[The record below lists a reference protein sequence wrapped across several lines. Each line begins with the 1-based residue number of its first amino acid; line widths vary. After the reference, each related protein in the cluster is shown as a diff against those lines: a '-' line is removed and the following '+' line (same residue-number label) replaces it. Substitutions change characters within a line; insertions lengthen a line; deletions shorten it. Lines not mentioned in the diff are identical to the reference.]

1 MTVGITEEEEA
12 HLQVVYAAR
21 QDLLN
26 GENLGKQWDA
36 TQTLGHPVE
45 NATSMVIMRGAEV
58 LAEALTRTDLDAGIR
73 WGAAES
79 IAHLG
84 EAAGNTAAFALAKA
98 LLQRKPGQVASD
110 AYVRTGL
117 AECIGRMGA
126 AARGSGAVAL
136 SKALQDDRDASVRR
150 RSAMALGHL
159 GHIAGKLGAS
169 ALVRALKL
177 DKDLLVRCRCAEA
190 LGVVKSGEEEAKAL
204 VEALGGNETDVR
216 WRCAMSLGRLGPMA
230 GKEGAAALL
239 KAHSDRVVAVRE
251 HAMRAANVAVAR
263 CLEVLDELVHPYIRG
278 LALWFLGSVG
288 PRREST
294 EALVVVMLREEVY
307 LRRRACEG
315 LGCQGQGMGALGAL
329 ALRRAVEEDPDVYI
343 QWHASQVYQQLP
355 AELQAKADGSEALE
369 ELRSLVAKDGLR
381 QQELKKQ
388 RKRKGTVIP
397 RWEPELPDPPPEEE
411 APAVPEVAAERQRPA
426 EITTPKEIKSPSG
439 PSPTVPPNMDSWAN
453 GPLSPQTPIE
463 AEAEVV
469 KSFVDT
475 ARSRDVFRAFAEGG
489 EINRE
494 DLYKALKMLGHVE
507 VNNEWV
513 SAIVKDKF
521 SDRNFL
527 DALDFSKFL
536 AEYEAC
542 HMNYVRMKFAE
553 ADVDGSGRVDA
564 AELAEVLRRAGF
576 TPITGVVEQLLLE
589 VCGPRAMEVTFVNF
603 AKILGIMRYRLG
615 FTLQEYSEILAA
627 FRREDREGREKLN
640 LLEARSC
647 LDWLG
652 FDISQEEL
660 DSVWHE
666 DLKVKAQANYSQTEE
681 EYSINDFDMVRLV
694 RAVREREAHVVAK
707 RLRELAARK
716 GQELPEDA
724 TAVVTRDQLPELLS
738 ELNVTLASPD
748 VMLEAVQA
756 LNLSKTEM
764 TMEDI
769 MPVLWHVRRYQGLS
783 QTELDLAKK
792 QFDLCDEDGSG
803 GMACSELEFAIRSL
817 GFPVSYDE
825 VQEQLDIWDM
835 DESGEIEFVEF
846 LKVVSYYKKK
856 ELQQVLEN
864 LFTGSFSMS
873 LQKNMKERRFSKAG
887 ELRRGKSEL
896 PSMLLSSGHCPL
908 RQDSGILRSTE
919 EDETELNLWGFSNLI
934 SEYRREINEE
944 VRRNHGYTP
953 GEVEELV
960 QIFRAY
966 DPEGQ
971 GVIAKRQLRRLL
983 LDCVPQAEKSQ
994 AGREQIAE
1002 MVKESDADRSGSIDF
1017 QEFLLLMRLVS
1028 NRCSRERLAKER
1040 AAVKA
1045 TSFSVRELREFRKVF
1060 KSYATSSSGDMS
1072 FEELQSML
1080 GSITRA
1086 AQGARGSQELL
1097 EVVRRYSR
1105 DDAVDFPEFL
1115 HVMRDLVAD
1124 NWGNIN
1130 ILTAKVAPPEPTPEI
1145 DALLPPMLPAPPPP
1159 AQTVET
1165 VVTAEAAVALP
1176 EPPAPPAPPA
1186 ESEAQAAP
1194 G

>member
-58 LAEALTRTDLDAGIR
+58 LAEALTRTDLDSGIR

-79 IAHLG
+79 IAQLG

-98 LLQRKPGQVASD
+98 LLQRKPGQVAAES
-110 AYVRTGL
+110 YVRTGL
-117 AECIGRMGA
+117 AECIGRLGA

-136 SKALQDDRDASVRR
+136 SKALQDDRDAAVRR

-169 ALVRALKL
+169 ALVRALKV

-204 VEALGGNETDVR
+204 VEALRGNETEVR
-216 WRCAMSLGRLGPMA
+216 WRCAMSLGKLGPMA

-251 HAMRAANVAVAR
+251 HAMRAANQAVAR

-294 EALVVVMLREEVY
+294 ELLVAVLLREEVY

-329 ALRRAVEEDPDVYI
+329 ALRRAVEEDPDVYV
-343 QWHASQVYQQLP
+343 QWHASQIYQQLP
-355 AELQAKADGSEALE
+355 AELQAKAESSEASE
-369 ELRSLVAKDGLR
+369 ELKSLVAKDALR
-381 QQELKKQ
+381 QQELKK
-388 RKRKGTVIP
+388 RRKGTVIP
-397 RWEPELPDPPPEEE
+397 CWEPELPEPPPEEE
-411 APAVPEVAAERQRPA
+411 APTLPAIERQRPT
-426 EITTPKEIKSPSG
+426 EITTPKELKSPSA
-439 PSPTVPPNMDSWAN
+439 PSPTVPANMDAWAN
-453 GPLSPQTPIE
+453 SPLSPQTPIE
-463 AEAEVV
+463 PEAEVV

-564 AELAEVLRRAGF
+564 AELAMVLRRAGF

-589 VCGPRAMEVTFVNF
+589 VCGRAMEVTFVNF

-615 FTLQEYSEILAA
+615 FTLQEYSEIMAA
-627 FRREDREGREKLN
+627 FRREDRSGREKLN

-660 DSVWHE
+660 DAVWQE
-666 DLKVKAQANYSQTEE
+666 DLKVQALTANSSQSE

-694 RAVREREAHVVAK
+694 RAVREREAHFVAR
-707 RLRELAARK
+707 RLRELATRK

-724 TAVVTRDQLPELLS
+724 AAVVSRAQLPELLS
-738 ELNVTLASPD
+738 ELNVTLASPE
-748 VMLEAVQA
+748 VMLEAVEA
-756 LNLSKTEM
+756 LNLSKAEM

-783 QTELDLAKK
+783 QTELDLAKQ
-792 QFDLCDEDGSG
+792 QFELCDEDGSG

-825 VQEQLDIWDM
+825 VQDQLDTWDM

-856 ELQQVLEN
+856 ELQQVLQN
-864 LFTGSFSMS
+864 MFTGSFSLS
-873 LQKNMKERRFSKAG
+873 LQKNMTQRRLSKAG

-908 RQDSGILRSTE
+908 RQDSGVLRSTE

-934 SEYRREINEE
+934 SEYRREINDE

-953 GEVEELV
+953 GEVEELM
-960 QIFRAY
+960 QLFRVY
-966 DPEGQ
+966 DPENQ
-971 GVIAKRQLRRLL
+971 GLIAKRQLRRLL

-994 AGREQIAE
+994 AGREQIAQ

-1040 AAVKA
+1040 AAVVA
-1045 TSFSVRELREFRKVF
+1045 THFSVRELREFRKVF
-1060 KSYATSSSGDMS
+1060 KSYATNSSGDMS

-1097 EVVRRYSR
+1097 EVLRRYSR
-1105 DDAVDFPEFL
+1105 GDDGVDFPEFL
-1115 HVMRDLVAD
+1115 HVMRDLVAQ

-1130 ILTAKVAPPEPTPEI
+1130 SLTAKPAEPTPEV
-1145 DALLPPMLPAPPPP
+1145 DALLPPPDPPAAPPDPP
-1159 AQTVET
+1159 D
-1165 VVTAEAAVALP
+1165 
-1176 EPPAPPAPPA
+1176 PA
-1186 ESEAQAAP
+1186 ESGAQVES

>member
-45 NATSMVIMRGAEV
+45 NATSMVIIRGAEV

-98 LLQRKPGQVASD
+98 LLQRKPGQVVSD
-110 AYVRTGL
+110 SYVRTGL

-169 ALVRALKL
+169 ALVRALKV

-190 LGVVKSGEEEAKAL
+190 LGAVKSGEEEAKAL
-204 VEALGGNETDVR
+204 VEALRGNETDVR
-216 WRCAMSLGRLGPMA
+216 WRCAMSLGKLGPMA

-251 HAMRAANVAVAR
+251 HAMRAANMAVAR
-263 CLEVLDELVHPYIRG
+263 CLEVLEELVHPYIRG

-294 EALVVVMLREEVY
+294 EALVAVMLREEVY

-343 QWHASQVYQQLP
+343 QWHASQIYQQLP
-355 AELQAKADGSEALE
+355 AELQAKAESSEASE
-369 ELRSLVAKDGLR
+369 ELKSLVAKDALR

-388 RKRKGTVIP
+388 RKGTVIP
-397 RWEPELPDPPPEEE
+397 RWEPELPEPPPEEE
-411 APAVPEVAAERQRPA
+411 APLLPDMAMERQRPA
-426 EITTPKEIKSPSG
+426 EITTPQELKSPSG
-439 PSPTVPPNMDSWAN
+439 PSPTVPANMDAWAN
-453 GPLSPQTPIE
+453 SPLSPQTPIE
-463 AEAEVV
+463 PEAEVV

-564 AELAEVLRRAGF
+564 AELAQVLRRAGF

-589 VCGPRAMEVTFVNF
+589 VCPRAMEVTFVNF

-615 FTLQEYSEILAA
+615 FTLQEYSEIMAA
-627 FRREDREGREKLN
+627 FRREDRSGREKLN

-652 FDISQEEL
+652 FDISQEDLEA
-660 DSVWHE
+660 VWHE
-666 DLKVKAQANYSQTEE
+666 DLKVQAQANSSQTEE
-681 EYSINDFDMVRLV
+681 EYGINDFDMVRLV
-694 RAVREREAHVVAK
+694 RAVREREAHFVAR
-707 RLRELAARK
+707 RLRELATRK

-724 TAVVTRDQLPELLS
+724 AAVVTKAQLPELLS

-748 VMLEAVQA
+748 VMLEAVEA
-756 LNLSKTEM
+756 LKLSKAEL

-783 QTELDLAKK
+783 QTELDLAKQ
-792 QFDLCDEDGSG
+792 QFELCDEDGSG

-825 VQEQLDIWDM
+825 VQDQLDIWDM

-856 ELQQVLEN
+856 ELQQVLQN
-864 LFTGSFSMS
+864 MFTGSFSLS
-873 LQKNMKERRFSKAG
+873 LQKNMTQRRFSKAG
-887 ELRRGKSEL
+887 ELKRGKSEL

-908 RQDSGILRSTE
+908 RQDSGVLRSTE

-934 SEYRREINEE
+934 SEYRREINDE

-953 GEVEELV
+953 GEVEELM
-960 QIFRAY
+960 QLFRVY
-966 DPEGQ
+966 DPENQ

-994 AGREQIAE
+994 AGREQIAQ
-1002 MVKESDADRSGSIDF
+1002 MIKESDADRSGSIDF

-1040 AAVKA
+1040 AAVVA
-1045 TSFSVRELREFRKVF
+1045 THFSVRDLREFRKVF
-1060 KSYATSSSGDMS
+1060 KSYATNSSGDMS

-1097 EVVRRYSR
+1097 EILRRYSQG
-1105 DDAVDFPEFL
+1105 DNAVDFPEFL
-1115 HVMRDLVAD
+1115 HVMRDLVAH

-1130 ILTAKVAPPEPTPEI
+1130 ALTAKAPPPEPTPEV
-1145 DALLPPMLPAPPPP
+1145 DALLPPPAPPPP
-1159 AQTVET
+1159 
-1165 VVTAEAAVALP
+1165 
-1176 EPPAPPAPPA
+1176 EPPDPPA
-1186 ESEAQAAP
+1186 EAEAQAAS